1 MTDLNF
7 SNIAIICP
15 TKNRPQKVKR
25 LLNCLQNCTDKP
37 GQVIIADGGHNLN
50 DLIRPFEKHFNVDCV
65 FCPQP
70 GQVLQRSFA
79 QTKLIG
85 QIELVVHLDDDITFG
100 TDFFKKILENW
111 NREAKVKGKVLA
123 GMYFNIVDL
132 PIFMSSI
139 LHYLFFMNTDCL
151 EVCQQRAMLLLLLLR
166 GLI

>member
-123 GMYFNIVDL
+123 GMSFNIVDL
-132 PIFMSSI
+132 PKFKSSI
-139 LHYLFFMNTDCL
+139 LHNLFFLNTDCPGS
-151 EVCQQRAMLLLLLLR
+151 VSTAGYAAPFAPT